1 MQPHRHNGVV
11 TAEAADMKK
20 DRLDSFVQPV

>member
-11 TAEAADMKK
+11 MTEAADMKK